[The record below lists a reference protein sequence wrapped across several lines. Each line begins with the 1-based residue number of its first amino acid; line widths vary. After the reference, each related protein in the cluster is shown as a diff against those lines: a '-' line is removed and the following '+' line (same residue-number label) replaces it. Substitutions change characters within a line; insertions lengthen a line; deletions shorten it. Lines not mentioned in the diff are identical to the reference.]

1 MVQKVEVL
9 DHLSGVG
16 RFLVSLVGQS
26 RVERG
31 GHARFKR
38 SLRSGQHCNGLTCAA
53 KTVMVLVHLLQVHLV
68 LSVKELT
75 I

>member
-1 MVQKVEVL
+1 M
-9 DHLSGVG
+9 
-16 RFLVSLVGQS
+16 GQS

-31 GHARFKR
+31 GHARFER
-38 SLRSGQHCNGLTCAA
+38 GLRSGQHCNGLTCAA